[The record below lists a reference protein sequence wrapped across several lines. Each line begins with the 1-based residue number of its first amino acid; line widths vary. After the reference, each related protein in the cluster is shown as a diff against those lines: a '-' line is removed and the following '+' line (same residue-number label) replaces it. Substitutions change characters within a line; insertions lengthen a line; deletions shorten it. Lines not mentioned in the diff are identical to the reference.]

1 MARRRIEPVYRLHK
15 STGKA
20 IVSYYDSTGSRKS
33 VMLPGAFGSR
43 ESKSEFERLLATL
56 RGNQGTMPVSAQAQP
71 DITIDELILKF
82 WEGRVATYYVDRET
96 REPTGE
102 QENIRHALRP
112 LRALFGGLPAKEFS
126 PVHLKGVRAAMID
139 GSWLADDERKKF
151 KTLTRTTVNARVSKI
166 KLMFSWATSE
176 NLVPPA
182 VHWGLNAVAGL
193 KQGRSAAK
201 NESEVPP
208 VATTIIEETL
218 PHLPPV
224 VRAIVELLH
233 LCGGRVGEI
242 VRMRTLDIDMSGPV
256 WLYKPVRHK
265 NAWRGKRYTRVI
277 ALGPRCQQIIRRF
290 LKPRTDAYIFS
301 PAEQERIIAE
311 QKRAARKTPVQP
323 SQTCRKKSQP
333 RRKPGDCFEVRA
345 INKAIRRACLKTG
358 IPVWHTHQ
366 IRHTASRE
374 LSRTFGAEA
383 ARHVLGHAKVEMT
396 NHYAGVDVSQAA
408 EVMAKIG

>member
-166 KLMFSWATSE
+166 KLMFSWAVSE
-176 NLVPPA
+176 NLIPPV

-201 NESEVPP
+201 DESEVPP
-208 VATTIIEETL
+208 VAIAIVEETM

-224 VRAIVELLH
+224 VRGIVELLQ
-233 LCGGRVGEI
+233 LTGARVGEI
-242 VRMRTLDIDMSGPV
+242 TIMRSCDIDMSGPI
-256 WLYKPVRHK
+256 WLFKPAKHK
-265 NAWRGKRYTRVI
+265 NAWRGKKYTRVI
-277 ALGPRCQQIIRRF
+277 ALGPRCQLIIRRH
-290 LKPRTDAYIFS
+290 LKPKTDAYLFS
-301 PAEQERIIAE
+301 PIEQDRLIIER
-311 QKRAARKTPVQP
+311 KRAERKTKVQP
-323 SQTCRKKSQP
+323 SQYCRKKSTP
-333 RRKPGDCFEVRA
+333 KRKPGEKFDSGSV
-345 INKAIRRACLKTG
+345 NNAIRRACLREG
-358 IPVWHTHQ
+358 IPVWHIHQ
-366 IRHTASRE
+366 LRHTASRE
-374 LSRTFGAEA
+374 LSRTFGPEA
-383 ARHVLGHAKVEMT
+383 ARHVTFWDMPRSK
-396 NHYAGVDVSQAA
+396 
-408 EVMAKIG
+408 